1 MNRSFIYGMLAAISI
16 CAAPS
21 IFALTFSTN
30 VEGKNSKF
38 SQCAW
43 ESDPHINKVPLR
55 GKPGRRD
62 NVYIRTYGKDF
73 EIDMPVEVKS
83 IAFLYDTNTKM
94 ENKKL
99 VTTRGDMGF
108 ESSGG
113 AGTNN
118 VLKAKKSEFIINGSL
133 RFYLWEKCQ
142 GMGSSA
148 LQMEDSKMMLNG
160 NILYSVPA
168 LYLKATKNR
177 SGAEISL
184 TGDSFIK
191 SKGEILLDSLLAENP
206 NLHFRFVFNEKDGK
220 IPFISVE
227 SANLEGAEIHINIKN
242 KLKKGL
248 YPIIDCNKKES
259 KGKPRL
265 ITINGAKVSL
275 GTISAVNGQ
284 DITLKIDSADGKKK
298 IDYVLEVK

>member
-184 TGDSFIK
+184 TGALSSSQK
-191 SKGEILLDSLLAENP
+191 A
-206 NLHFRFVFNEKDGK
+206 RFCS
-220 IPFISVE
+220 IPFWRKIRICTSV
-227 SANLEGAEIHINIKN
+227 LF
-242 KLKKGL
+242 LTKKTEKS
-248 YPIIDCNKKES
+248 PSSRWK
-259 KGKPRL
+259 
-265 ITINGAKVSL
+265 A
-275 GTISAVNGQ
+275 Q
-284 DITLKIDSADGKKK
+284 TLKERKSI
-298 IDYVLEVK
+298 